1 MLRNYV
7 KKQANEQ
14 ALLFL
19 NSQKLKHSK
28 VMHIK
33 HDELNM
39 QDYLRPQNIR
49 NLKLAKF
56 LFTAR
61 TRMIDIG
68 ANFSNK
74 YGEKSK
80 CKLGCD
86 SLDTQQHLLVCNE
99 LSESDLV
106 AADDE
111 YEYSDLFSSKV
122 ENQLKIAAILESRLK
137 RRKEIERIRKF
148 GK

>member
-1 MLRNYV
+1 MSKEMLSNFV
-7 KKQANEQ
+7 KTQAKEQ

-19 NSQKLKHSK
+19 NAQKLKHSK
-28 VMHIK
+28 VLHIK
-33 HDELNM
+33 HDELII

-49 NLKLAKF
+49 NLKMAKF

-61 TRMIDIG
+61 TRMMDIG

-86 SLDTQQHLLVCNE
+86 SLDT
-99 LSESDLV
+99 
-106 AADDE
+106 
-111 YEYSDLFSSKV
+111 
-122 ENQLKIAAILESRLK
+122 
-137 RRKEIERIRKF
+137 
-148 GK
+148 